1 MMPALLAVIFIL
13 FFFVPSALSA
23 ERYKE
28 PIFEVEKIPNLVYAS
43 GVPHLAKKH
52 MITSLVS
59 GLKTSSND
67 IPVLWFYQND
77 NETKDEDLR
86 FDLYQPQNDTAKRR
100 PLVII
105 VHGGAFVSGG
115 RDDQNQPI
123 VAYSDSLAARG
134 YVVASIDYR
143 IGLALKTVGN
153 QLLIDSVDF
162 KRSVLWGVQDLQAAI
177 QYFKVNAKDYGINP
191 NRIFVVGCSSGAIL
205 ALQSIIENKKTK
217 PDAVISLWGAVMDK
231 VQIKNISVPVLLV
244 HGTRDEIIPF
254 KEGRM
259 LNLDSVK
266 EKNSYMPGYGSA
278 AKAFNIK
285 FSSPIFYG
293 SFVIDSVLNN
303 RRINHESFFVEGE
316 GHEFYGKEPYKADV
330 LKRLVE
336 FLYKNLQ

>member
-1 MMPALLAVIFIL
+1 MMPTLLAVIFIL
-13 FFFVPSALSA
+13 FFFVPLALSA

-86 FDLYQPQNDTAKRR
+86 FDLYQPQNDTAKKR

-162 KRSVLWGVQDLQAAI
+162 KRSVQWGVQDLQAAI

-205 ALQSIIENKKTK
+205 ALQSIIENTETR
-217 PDAVISLWGAVMDK
+217 PDAVISLWGAVMNK
-231 VQIKNISVPVLLV
+231 VQIKNVSAPVLLV
-244 HGTRDEIIPF
+244 HGTKDEIIPF

-266 EKNSYMPGYGSA
+266 EENSYMPGYGSVA
-278 AKAFNIK
+278 NAFNIN
-285 FSSPIFYG
+285 FSSPVFYG

-303 RRINHESFFVEGE
+303 RHINHETFFVEGV
-316 GHEFYGKEPYKADV
+316 GHEFYGKEPYKTDV
-330 LKRLVE
+330 LKRLAK